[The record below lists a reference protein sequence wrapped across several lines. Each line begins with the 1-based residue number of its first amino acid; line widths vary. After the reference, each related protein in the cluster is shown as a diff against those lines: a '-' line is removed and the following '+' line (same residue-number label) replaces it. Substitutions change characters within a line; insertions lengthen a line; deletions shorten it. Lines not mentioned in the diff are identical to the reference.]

1 MFKNYKGIFKDLRDM
16 QDRMWRENS
25 PGFVFPPNMN
35 EWQQQTLEN
44 VNKLLEQAVRQSL
57 DLQREWLGQWSERA
71 GDRKLKPKMFAEL
84 SGDAR
89 NSMQSWLD
97 NQNRLW
103 DQWLRVLRGG
113 GGSANVP
120 DFGEWEKAVRA
131 SIEQQMALLNA
142 WSEMADFKKLST
154 GEATKL
160 STQIQKSML
169 KSIET
174 QQRLWSHWFELGAL
188 GETGTVEQEAVDTQ
202 TGKEQTKMGARAKQ
216 AAAEPV
222 ASEDDLK
229 KISGIGPGLERKLKG
244 AGIATL
250 KAIAE
255 LSDEDIARLEDQ
267 VIRFSG
273 RIKREQWV
281 DQAKALIS

>member
-16 QDRMWRENS
+16 QDRMWRESS
-25 PGFVFPPNMN
+25 PGFVFPPDMN

-71 GDRKLKPKMFAEL
+71 GERKLKPKMFAEL

-89 NSMQSWLD
+89 TSMQRWLD

-103 DQWLRVLRGG
+103 GQWLRVLRGG
-113 GGSANVP
+113 GGSAEVP
-120 DFGEWEKAVRA
+120 DFGAWEKAVRA
-131 SIEQQMALLNA
+131 SIEQQMALLND
-142 WSEMADFKKLST
+142 WSKMADFKKLST
-154 GEATKL
+154 GEVTKL
-160 STQIQKSML
+160 SSQIEKSML

-174 QQRLWSHWFELGAL
+174 QQRLWSHWFALGAL
-188 GETGTVEQEAVDTQ
+188 GESAPVEQEAVDAQ
-202 TGKEQTKMGARAKQ
+202 TGKEQAKKGAKAKQ
-216 AAAEPV
+216 GAAEPV

-229 KISGIGPGLERKLKG
+229 KISGIGPGLERKLKD

-250 KAIAE
+250 KDIAE

-273 RIKREQWV
+273 RIKREHWV
-281 DQAKALIS
+281 EQAKALIS

>member
-16 QDRMWRENS
+16 QDRMWRESS
-25 PGFVFPPNMN
+25 PGFVFPSDMN
-35 EWQQQTLEN
+35 EWQQQTLAN
-44 VNKLLEQAVRQSL
+44 VNKLLEQAVIQSL
-57 DLQREWLGQWSERA
+57 DLQREWLDQWSERA
-71 GDRKLKPKMFAEL
+71 GDRKLKPKTFAEL

-89 NSMQSWLD
+89 NSMQRWLD
-97 NQNRLW
+97 NQTRLW

-113 GGSANVP
+113 GGSADVA

-131 SIEQQMALLNA
+131 SIEPQMALLRD
-142 WSEMADFKKLST
+142 WSEMADFKKLS
-154 GEATKL
+154 GWEVTKL
-160 STQIQKSML
+160 SSQIQKSML

-174 QQRLWSHWFELGAL
+174 QQRLWSHWFKFGAL
-188 GETGTVEQEAVDTQ
+188 GVTGTVEQEAVDAQ
-202 TGKEQTKMGARAKQ
+202 TGKEKTAKGARAKQ
-216 AAAEPV
+216 ATAEPV

-229 KISGIGPGLERKLKG
+229 KISGVGPGLEKKLKG
-244 AGIATL
+244 AGITTL
-250 KAIAE
+250 KQIAE

>member
-16 QDRMWRENS
+16 QDRMWRESS
-25 PGFVFPPNMN
+25 PGCVFPPDMN

-57 DLQREWLGQWSERA
+57 DLQREWLDQWSERA

-89 NSMQSWLD
+89 TSMQSWLD

-113 GGSANVP
+113 GGSADVP
-120 DFGEWEKAVRA
+120 GFGEWEKAVRS
-131 SIEQQMALLNA
+131 SIEQQMALLDD
-142 WSEMADFKKLST
+142 WSEMAGFKKLST

-160 STQIQKSML
+160 TGQIQKSML
-169 KSIET
+169 KSIEA
-174 QQRLWSHWFELGAL
+174 QQRLWSHWFKLGAL
-188 GETGTVEQEAVDTQ
+188 GETGAVEQEAPAAQ
-202 TGKEQTKMGARAKQ
+202 TAKEKTKKGANADQ
-216 AAAEPV
+216 AAAASV
-222 ASEDDLK
+222 APEDDLK
-229 KISGIGPGLERKLKG
+229 KISGIGPGLERKLKD

-250 KAIAE
+250 KDIAE

>member
-1 MFKNYKGIFKDLRDM
+1 MH
-16 QDRMWRENS
+16 
-25 PGFVFPPNMN
+25 
-35 EWQQQTLEN
+35 
-44 VNKLLEQAVRQSL
+44 
-57 DLQREWLGQWSERA
+57 
-71 GDRKLKPKMFAEL
+71 
-84 SGDAR
+84 
-89 NSMQSWLD
+89 SWLD

-113 GGSANVP
+113 GGSADVP
-120 DFGEWEKAVRA
+120 DLGEWEKAVRA
-131 SIEQQMALLNA
+131 SIEQQMALLKD

-154 GEATKL
+154 GEVTKL
-160 STQIQKSML
+160 SSQIQKSLL
-169 KSIET
+169 KSIKT

-188 GETGTVEQEAVDTQ
+188 GETAAVEQEPVDAE
-202 TGKEQTKMGARAKQ
+202 TGKEKTKNGASAKQ

-229 KISGIGPGLERKLKG
+229 KISGIGPGLERKLKD

-250 KAIAE
+250 KDIAE
-255 LSDEDIARLEDQ
+255 LSDEAIARLEDQ

-281 DQAKALIS
+281 EQAKALIS

>member
-1 MFKNYKGIFKDLRDM
+1 MFKYYKGIFKDLRDM

-25 PGFVFPPNMN
+25 PGFVFPPDMN

-120 DFGEWEKAVRA
+120 DFGDWEKAVRA
-131 SIEQQMALLNA
+131 SIEQQMALLND
-142 WSEMADFKKLST
+142 WSEMADFKKLSI

>member
-1 MFKNYKGIFKDLRDM
+1 MFKNYKGIFKDLRNM
-16 QDRMWRENS
+16 QDRMWRECS
-25 PGFVFPPNMN
+25 PGFVLPSAMN

-44 VNKLLEQAVRQSL
+44 TNKLLEQAVRQSL
-57 DLQREWLGQWSERA
+57 DLQREWLDQWSERA

-89 NSMQSWLD
+89 NSMHSWLD

-113 GGSANVP
+113 GESADVP
-120 DFGEWEKAVRA
+120 DLGEWEKAVRA
-131 SIEQQMALLNA
+131 SIEQQMALLND

-154 GEATKL
+154 GEVTKL
-160 STQIQKSML
+160 SSQIEKSLL
-169 KSIET
+169 KSIKT
-174 QQRLWSHWFELGAL
+174 QQRLWSHWFKLGAL
-188 GETGTVEQEAVDTQ
+188 GESAAVEQKAVGAES
-202 TGKEQTKMGARAKQ
+202 GKEKTSNGASAKQ
-216 AAAEPV
+216 IAAEPV
-222 ASEDDLK
+222 ASEDDLQ
-229 KISGIGPGLERKLKG
+229 KISGIGPGLEKKLKD
-244 AGIATL
+244 AGITTL
-250 KAIAE
+250 KDIAE